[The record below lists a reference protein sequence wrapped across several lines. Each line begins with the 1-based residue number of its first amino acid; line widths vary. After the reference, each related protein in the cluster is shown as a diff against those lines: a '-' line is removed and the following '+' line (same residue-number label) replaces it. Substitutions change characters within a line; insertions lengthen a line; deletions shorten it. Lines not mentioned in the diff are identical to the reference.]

1 MMESWKIVMIC
12 FFLLNIISY
21 LSIRD
26 ILWSIVRQNKH
37 WKDKKYKEFL
47 RNAKDNET
55 FFRRIDMGYLQL
67 YLKNYTKDFSYWLSV
82 KRIFTILETLLFF
95 IYVVSHLNW
104 FSLRIPVWFGSAL
117 LLQSGIIFVILRFQ
131 FGIDGHMTKYDRT
144 RYK

>member
-12 FFLLNIISY
+12 FLLLNIVSY

-55 FFRRIDMGYLQL
+55 FFRRIDMGYLQQ

-82 KRIFTILETLLFF
+82 KRIFTILETLLFL
-95 IYVVSHLNW
+95 IYVVSHQNW
-104 FSLRIPVWFGSAL
+104 FSLNIPMWFGSAL